1 MEVLDQYDV
10 TQEAILVRLYVRQ
23 AGISARSRTLTR
35 EAAEKHQADPRSV
48 NGIVQKIEASTR
60 AELTAAINQGR
71 AILYNLTL
79 PWDDNAY
86 RLCPL
91 KVYPRL
97 KQEMQAVQNAFYDA
111 RDAMLAN
118 YEHMRTDYLR
128 RVNDLAQEI
137 PFPTLAEMERSF
149 EFEVRDMP
157 IARLED
163 VRLKYVDPSTLD
175 DIKQRIN
182 QQTTDRL
189 REAQE
194 EIIER
199 LIERV
204 QRVKVQTEKEEG
216 RIFESL
222 IGNIEEDVALLPAL
236 NITNDPE
243 ITRLIERVKTEL
255 TQYSVEDLRKDDK
268 LREHAAQTAG
278 SVLKDLRKFKP
289 AKGAP
294 VAMAAVAPV
303 QEVVVAE
310 VPAETVTEA
319 PVEEPVVVAEA
330 PVVEAPAEAPKP
342 KKLALPKAAPAAKAE
357 PVKTAPKTNLAKGLS
372 AATPRRE
379 LAKASDSL
387 KSFGSKSL

>member
-1 MEVLDQYDV
+1 
-10 TQEAILVRLYVRQ
+10 
-23 AGISARSRTLTR
+23 
-35 EAAEKHQADPRSV
+35 
-48 NGIVQKIEASTR
+48 
-60 AELTAAINQGR
+60 
-71 AILYNLTL
+71 
-79 PWDDNAY
+79 
-86 RLCPL
+86 
-91 KVYPRL
+91 
-97 KQEMQAVQNAFYDA
+97 
-111 RDAMLAN
+111 
-118 YEHMRTDYLR
+118 MRTDYLR

-294 VAMAAVAPV
+294 VAMTAVAPV

-330 PVVEAPAEAPKP
+330 PVVEAPAEAPKQDG
-342 KKLALPKAAPAAKAE
+342 
-357 PVKTAPKTNLAKGLS
+357 TQDQ
-372 AATPRRE
+372 PRQGVVGCYSSPRACQGE
-379 LAKASDSL
+379 
-387 KSFGSKSL
+387 